1 MGTLER
7 SYVVLHLKIR
17 KWRLRHEM
25 GFTELVP
32 EPGQEPRA
40 PKVQTCGHYMALP
53 IISLSQTHTS
63 SDLQIGRK
71 RPVKSEITPAISQEL
86 HRHWGEDKNYATKA
100 KERRDRIR
108 EI

>member
-1 MGTLER
+1 
-7 SYVVLHLKIR
+7 
-17 KWRLRHEM
+17 M
-25 GFTELVP
+25 GFTELAP

-53 IISLSQTHTS
+53 IISLSWTHTS